1 MILEEVIL
9 VTQKNCVFE
18 CAPVGGTGVR
28 KVLSSK
34 QLFWWRIAEVKK
46 VILFVFDLFL
56 SNKGLVQDIFAV
68 YEKNLGWFGQSNF

>member
-34 QLFWWRIAEVKK
+34 QLFW
-46 VILFVFDLFL
+46 
-56 SNKGLVQDIFAV
+56 
-68 YEKNLGWFGQSNF
+68 